1 MKFEIPVPLKIAAL
15 VLGTTLLYT
24 HIGRLVPQKEV
35 AAPEA
40 TKFATEMTP
49 EELAAVGVGL
59 VQGKGLC
66 LDCHTGVRAPELDD
80 IATRAGDRMPE
91 YDALQYIAR
100 SMYYPD
106 EFIVPGFDPAMTPIN
121 KAPIDLTEQEI
132 LAVIAYLQSM
142 GGTSTVTLE
151 TTLADLGVE

>member
-1 MKFEIPVPLKIAAL
+1 MKFEIPVPLKIGAL
-15 VLGTTLLYT
+15 VLGTTLLYA

-35 AAPEA
+35 AAPEP
-40 TKFATEMTP
+40 TKFASEMTP

-59 VQGKGLC
+59 VQAKGLC
-66 LDCHTGVRAPELDD
+66 LTCHNDVRAPAFDD
-80 IATRAGDRMPE
+80 IATRAGDRVPE
-91 YDALQYIAR
+91 YDALEYIAR

-106 EFIVPGFDPAMTPIN
+106 EFIVPGFDSGMTPIN
-121 KAPIDLTEQEI
+121 KPPIDLTDQEI